1 MHRAEQLIDRLGLA
15 VLEGESGW
23 WAPITRSSVEVTV
36 ARGDVQP
43 ASSTIYYLLSPD
55 RPVNFWHRLDGD
67 DVQVLVEGG
76 PVEYVVLPEDGPP
89 QRHVLGRL
97 DDGHAPAVIAPGGSW
112 KGLRL
117 VDAAGY
123 ALMVSTVAPAWTPA
137 GVRIGMPAGIADHV
151 VGTVPWLTR
160 EVVDAFS

>member
-67 DVQVLVEGG
+67 YERQTIRRGCRKGRELTGEQDDSIGTMAHDVIEMSPLAIQ
-76 PVEYVVLPEDGPP
+76 
-89 QRHVLGRL
+89 
-97 DDGHAPAVIAPGGSW
+97 IAPRVREQDREAMLVRRLLDTPQDVEEKHS
-112 KGLRL
+112 GLRHYDEDSPGL
-117 VDAAGY
+117 AA
-123 ALMVSTVAPAWTPA
+123 A
-137 GVRIGMPAGIADHV
+137 
-151 VGTVPWLTR
+151 
-160 EVVDAFS
+160 